1 MNALFYVVNAPID
14 LVFKGWEIANL
25 SASYEYFRTTG
36 RP

>member
-1 MNALFYVVNAPID
+1 VVNAPLD
-14 LVFKGWEIANL
+14 LVFKGWQIANL